1 MNDEPIEISKTRRKR
16 EMHALQALGE
26 ELVALSEERL
36 ANLGLPESLLDAVLE
51 ARRLNKHEALRRQ
64 MQYIGKLMRDIDP
77 APIQEKLDAIKGV
90 SRAATAQLHR
100 IEHWRDRL
108 LSEPSALDQLLTQ
121 YRAVDVQALR
131 SLIRA
136 AQLER
141 EAGKTPKHQRQLF
154 RQLRDIIEQAA
165 DDEHE

>member
-1 MNDEPIEISKTRRKR
+1 MNDEPVEISKTRRKQ

-26 ELVALSEERL
+26 ELVALSEDRL
-36 ANLGLPESLLDAVLE
+36 STLELPESLLDAVLE

-77 APIQEKLDAIKGV
+77 APIKEKLDAIKGV

-108 LSEPSALDQLLTQ
+108 LSEPTALEQFLALHRD
-121 YRAVDVQALR
+121 VDAQGLR

-136 AQLER
+136 AVQER
-141 EAGKTPKHQRQLF
+141 EAAKTPKQQRQLF
-154 RQLRDIIEQAA
+154 RQLREIIEQA
-165 DDEHE
+165 ERGE